1 MAHKRYNLV
10 DNWYLQLAN
19 SISPSIATINVVFP
33 TLYTWNKTLPTDN
46 WIGTL
51 VKYWVDG
58 NPSKMEKVY
67 VTATSG
73 TTLTVT
79 RGYLWDGAQSFDA
92 NDYLFL
98 NIVAE
103 HIDDLHTRIDEVELD
118 KQDQLDDLYEEGTH
132 RLRVYRLTG
141 DPALQVRIGTG
152 SYRVGSIDWLYAGGT
167 LTVSNNVTTYVM
179 INSGWVIQT
188 STSAW
193 DGQYARLAIVVS
205 SGGVITSITNYKSDS
220 VGGDFG
226 GVPTGAINIWS
237 TNTSPTG
244 WFLCDGTA
252 VSRSTYAGL
261 FSVIGTTYGV
271 GNGSTTFN
279 LPNLKGRIPVGR
291 DSSQTEFDTLA
302 ETGGAKTHTLTTA
315 EMPAH
320 KHRTLSTNSGGGG
333 AWVNI
338 DVTTWLFNVGMAEVW
353 LIEDT
358 GGGGAHNNLQP
369 YLTLNYII
377 KT

>member
-19 SISPSIATINVVFP
+19 SISPSVTTINVVFP

-103 HIDDLHTRIDEVELD
+103 HIDDLHTRIDEEAD
-118 KQDQLDDLYEEGTH
+118 RTDDLYAEGTH

-179 INSGWVIQT
+179 INSGGVIQT

-193 DGQYARLAIVVS
+193 DGQNARLALVVS

-261 FSVIGTTYGV
+261 FSVIGTTYWTGD
-271 GNGSTTFN
+271 GSTTFN
-279 LPNLKGRIPVGR
+279 LPNLNGRIPVGR

-302 ETGGAKTHTLTTA
+302 ETGGAKTHTLMEA

-320 KHRTLSTNSGGGG
+320 NHSISINRSNATAWFDGISWWTLSSWPQNQNT
-333 AWVNI
+333 W
-338 DVTTWLFNVGMAEVW
+338 TTW
-353 LIEDT
+353 
-358 GGGGAHNNLQP
+358 GGQAHNNLQP
-369 YLTLNYII
+369 YLVLNYII
-377 KT
+377 KQ